1 MFEVLVTKRSIGK
14 PVALAIAH
22 IVGPGQNITGN
33 SWKTRWSRCD
43 DIPGMSEEKLAEF
56 FEPLAKAH
64 HLVAGKEGHVCKL
77 SPS

>member
-1 MFEVLVTKRSIGK
+1 MFEVLVTKRSIGR

-64 HLVAGKEGHVCKL
+64 HLVVGKEGHVCKL